1 MSGVLQAE
9 IRKVTTTRLWWI
21 MLICAFVLGGAYAA
35 FPATVAMVQGQANDV
50 LPPFQDVGIV
60 RSVYNG
66 GNTVTRVLALV
77 VGIYAMGSEYRYQTL
92 AGSYLAA
99 PRRLRLALA
108 KAVSLALFGLLYGVA
123 SVLAGVL
130 VGVPFIRSQN
140 GSFFFDQLTTWR
152 SLLLDVTSIAL
163 WTMMGFGIG
172 ILIKNLLVAMVVGI
186 GFGFVVEPM
195 VSWLFLRQGLDTAL
209 NLLPTGATNAML
221 GSTSPVLFAPVH
233 PFPWAQALAVLAVWC
248 LVPAIVGVLTAG
260 RGDLT

>member
-1 MSGVLQAE
+1 MSGVVQAE
-9 IRKVTTTRLWWI
+9 VRKVTTTRLWWI
-21 MLICAFVLGGAYAA
+21 ILICAFVLGGAYAV
-35 FPATVAMVQGQANDV
+35 FPATVAMVTGPAADAQ
-50 LPPFQDVGIV
+50 PPFQQAGIV

-66 GNTVTRVLALV
+66 GNTITRVLALV

-92 AGSYLAA
+92 ASSYLAA
-99 PRRLRLALA
+99 PRRLRLTLG

-123 SVLAGVL
+123 GVVAGV
-130 VGVPFIRSQN
+130 VVAVPYVTTQN
-140 GSFFFDQLTTWR
+140 GSFFFDEAATWR
-152 SLLLDVTSIAL
+152 SLLLDVGSIAL

-186 GFGFVVEPM
+186 GFAFVLEPM
-195 VSWLFLRQGLDTAL
+195 ASWFFLRQGLDLGL

-233 PFPWAQALAVLAVWC
+233 PFPWGQALGVLAVWC
-248 LVPAIVGVLTAG
+248 LVPAVVGVLAAG